1 MKKILAFLLCA
12 VMTLSVCVAAFPA
25 HAADNCTDGITPG
38 DVNGDGS
45 VGMKDI
51 IILIRS
57 LSDYPVT
64 INEANSDT
72 LHDGKI
78 DMKDLIQLIKALA
91 GWKEVRLCH
100 WDTKEETVAAD
111 CLNGGKAKL
120 TCKVCGDSAEVDTRP
135 LGHNFDMRVTGKCTR
150 CDEKSPDY
158 AYVVYRHYLLGYQS
172 VYIDIDED
180 ETGLVFRIENMEVE
194 NKILLLISVAG
205 DEEDKNILTFGIQ
218 LEPGKAPCKYFAY
231 LSDAGEMFYWEGQIT
246 PDKFNADTGSGLTVT
261 RAEPALDAE
270 YAQEIREFSVLF
282 SALAIA
288 GTEQM
293 ISESG
298 IADISIEDFG
308 FESVTAAG

>member
-135 LGHNFDMRVTGKCTR
+135 LGHDFDMRVTGKCTR

-172 VYIDIDED
+172 VYIDGSDE
-180 ETGLVFRIENMEVE
+180 ENGFSFRIENMEVG
-194 NKILLLISVAG
+194 NKILALVSVADD
-205 DEEDKNILTFGIQ
+205 DENGLTFGIQ
-218 LEPGKAPCKYFAY
+218 LEPGKAPCKFFAY
-231 LSDAGEMFYWEGQIT
+231 LSDAGEMFYWEGKIT
-246 PDKFNADTGSGLTVT
+246 PDKFNADTGSGITVT
-261 RAEPALDAE
+261 RTEPALGAEDAKS
-270 YAQEIREFSVLF
+270 IREFSVLF

-298 IADISIEDFG
+298 IDDISIEDFG

>member
-25 HAADNCTDGITPG
+25 HAADNCTDGIPPG

-120 TCKVCGDSAEVDTRP
+120 TCKVCGDSVEVDTRP
-135 LGHNFDMRVTGKCTR
+135 LGHDFDMRVTGKCTR

-158 AYVVYRHYLLGYQS
+158 AYIVYRHYLLGYQR
-172 VYIDIDED
+172 VYIEGTDAENDISY
-180 ETGLVFRIENMEVE
+180 TIENMEVE
-194 NKILLLISVAG
+194 NKILALVVMEDSVG
-205 DEEDKNILTFGIQ
+205 SRITFTIQ
-218 LEPGKAPCKYFAY
+218 LEARKAQCGFFSYVSADDMEVY
-231 LSDAGEMFYWEGQIT
+231 MEGTLDPAKFDFETQKGIT
-246 PDKFNADTGSGLTVT
+246 VSLTDPVL
-261 RAEPALDAE
+261 PAE
-270 YAQEIREFSVLF
+270 YKSDFTELAVSL
-282 SALAIA
+282 AYLAIA

-298 IADISIEDFG
+298 IDDISIEDFG

>member
-38 DVNGDGS
+38 DVS

-120 TCKVCGDSAEVDTRP
+120 TCKVCGDSVEVDTRP
-135 LGHNFDMRVTGKCTR
+135 LGHNFDTKVTGKCTR
-150 CDEKSPDY
+150 CDEKS
-158 AYVVYRHYLLGYQS
+158 RL
-172 VYIDIDED
+172 
-180 ETGLVFRIENMEVE
+180 RIHR
-194 NKILLLISVAG
+194 
-205 DEEDKNILTFGIQ
+205 IQ
-218 LEPGKAPCKYFAY
+218 TLP
-231 LSDAGEMFYWEGQIT
+231 S
-246 PDKFNADTGSGLTVT
+246 
-261 RAEPALDAE
+261 R
-270 YAQEIREFSVLF
+270 
-282 SALAIA
+282 
-288 GTEQM
+288 
-293 ISESG
+293 ISES
-298 IADISIEDFG
+298 
-308 FESVTAAG
+308 VY

>member
-120 TCKVCGDSAEVDTRP
+120 TCKVCGDSVEVDTRP
-135 LGHNFDMRVTGKCTR
+135 LGHNFDTKVTGKCTR

-158 AYVVYRHYLLGYQS
+158 AYIVYRHYLLGYQR
-172 VYIDIDED
+172 VYIEGTDAENDISY
-180 ETGLVFRIENMEVE
+180 TIENMEVE
-194 NKILLLISVAG
+194 NKILALVVMEDSVG
-205 DEEDKNILTFGIQ
+205 SRITFTIQ
-218 LEPGKAPCKYFAY
+218 LEARKAQCGFFSYVSADDMEVYMEGTLDPAKFDFETQKGITVSLTDPVLPADFTELAVSLAY
-231 LSDAGEMFYWEGQIT
+231 
-246 PDKFNADTGSGLTVT
+246 
-261 RAEPALDAE
+261 
-270 YAQEIREFSVLF
+270 
-282 SALAIA
+282 LAIA
-288 GTEQM
+288 VTEQM

-298 IADISIEDFG
+298 IDDISIEDFG